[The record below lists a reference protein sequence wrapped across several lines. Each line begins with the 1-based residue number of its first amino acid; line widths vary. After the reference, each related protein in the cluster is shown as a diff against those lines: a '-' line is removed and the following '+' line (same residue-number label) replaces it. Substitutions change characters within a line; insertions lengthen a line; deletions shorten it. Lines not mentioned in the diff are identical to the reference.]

1 MVDDNSSGLILRW
14 ARDRWELFKEHF
26 LVSHTNSIKKLCWHK
41 WYITMNNVYWVFLFM
56 ACPFYF
62 ILATEIIIWPQF
74 FLLLLK
80 KVVNSYIKSRINKN
94 LSKQNNTNSELKI
107 LLIKIQ
113 KVKKLHLKV
122 RNKTNVNWQEGISP
136 QIARKSY
143 DTRSGVK

>member
-1 MVDDNSSGLILRW
+1 M
-14 ARDRWELFKEHF
+14 
-26 LVSHTNSIKKLCWHK
+26 
-41 WYITMNNVYWVFLFM
+41 
-56 ACPFYF
+56 
-62 ILATEIIIWPQF
+62 
-74 FLLLLK
+74 
-80 KVVNSYIKSRINKN
+80 VNSYIKSRINKN